1 MLKMEER
8 VIMKVITVDADTGK
22 RVFSRKEVANLCGVT
37 TQTIRMWEDAGV
49 IPASTRDENDYRYWY
64 ADDVAILIEYAKKPL
79 KERK

>member
-8 VIMKVITVDADTGK
+8 VMKVITVDADTGK
-22 RVFSRKEVANLCGVT
+22 RVFSRKEVAKLSGVT
-37 TQTIRMWEDAGV
+37 TQTIRMWEDAGS

-64 ADDVAILIEYAKKPL
+64 ADDVATIIEFAGKPL